1 MFDTEV
7 QVSIAQDHDN
17 CRTVLELVTG
27 DRLGL
32 LLQISQIFEQHNV
45 SLHNAKITTLGE
57 KAEDI
62 FFITTNENMPLH
74 EQLCNELISTMKTT
88 LSQPSYK

>member
-1 MFDTEV
+1 MFSTEI
-7 QVSIAQDHDN
+7 QVNVSQDHDN

-27 DRLGL
+27 DRPGL
-32 LLQISQIFEQHNV
+32 LLQISKIFELHNV

-62 FFITTNENMPLH
+62 FFITTSENLPLDA
-74 EQLCNELISTMKTT
+74 QLCDELISTIKTT
-88 LSQPSYK
+88 LSQPNKV